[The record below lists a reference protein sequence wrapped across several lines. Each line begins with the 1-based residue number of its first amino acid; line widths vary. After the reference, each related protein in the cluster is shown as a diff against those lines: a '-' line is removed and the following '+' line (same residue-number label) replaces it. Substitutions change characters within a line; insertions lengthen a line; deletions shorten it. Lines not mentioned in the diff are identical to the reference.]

1 MADDF
6 KEYADAA
13 GLERKDFP
21 SPHHPLLEN
30 DNEVRELSDLI
41 DARRNRAEVDGAV
54 LENEMN
60 RDASLDV
67 EEALT
72 LPHKRHKANSAER
85 TELLSDFD
93 ADARTHTPPDDEDDA
108 SYMTRADF
116 EDSMEDVDPDPNR
129 MVGDGDYVA
138 GEGLDIDRAVD
149 ITGTVTGLDRGMA
162 THLPLDLGADGF
174 QIVEPEEVGDTRAQ
188 ALPEYGPDDEAL
200 EEEYDPDGGTIPTS
214 PPQIRDRDEALD
226 ATRQLR

>member
-1 MADDF
+1 MTESVRSDD
-6 KEYADAA
+6 A
-13 GLERKDFP
+13 
-21 SPHHPLLEN
+21 N
-30 DNEVRELSDLI
+30 
-41 DARRNRAEVDGAV
+41 
-54 LENEMN
+54 
-60 RDASLDV
+60 LDV

-138 GEGLDIDRAVD
+138 GEGLDIDRTVD

-174 QIVEPEEVGDTRAQ
+174 QIVEPEDVGDPRAQ
-188 ALPEYGPDDEAL
+188 ELPEYGPEDEAL
-200 EEEYDPDGGTIPTS
+200 EEEYDKEMAAKTAPDPEDGKSLEEKLKESGLRVAGGKIK
-214 PPQIRDRDEALD
+214 E
-226 ATRQLR
+226 